1 MIDSKSVVSGLDKMI
16 ENPRCELEHRTP
28 FELLVAVILS
38 AQCTDKRVNQVT
50 NELFKTHNKPQDFVD
65 ISQEE
70 LEEKI
75 HSCGFY
81 HNKAKSIKSASQDII
96 SRFDGKVPDN
106 FDDLLTLA
114 GVGRKTANVVMAVAF
129 GGDNFAVDTHVL
141 RVSNRLG
148 FVNTKDPNKC
158 EEKLCEIF
166 PKNEWSKL
174 HYQMVLF
181 GRYVCK
187 AMKPDCENCVFNAN
201 CPSSRIGVPPEDL
214 KTKEAAKTKK

>member
-1 MIDSKSVVSGLDKMI
+1 MSVEPEFVMQGLDIMVTDPK
-16 ENPRCELEHRTP
+16 CELEHRTP

-50 NELFKTHNKPQDFVD
+50 DELFKTHNKPEDFVN
-65 ISQEE
+65 ITQEE
-70 LEEKI
+70 LEQKI

-81 HNKAKSIKSASQDII
+81 HNKAKSIKSASRDII
-96 SRFDGKVPDN
+96 ERFGGEVPSN
-106 FDDLLTLA
+106 FEDLLSLA

-148 FVNTKDPNKC
+148 LVKTDVPDKC
-158 EEKLCEIF
+158 EESLCKIF
-166 PKNEWSKL
+166 PKNKWSRL

-181 GRYVCK
+181 GRYTCK
-187 AMKPDCENCVFNAN
+187 AMKPECEKCVFNRQ
-201 CPSSRIGVPPEDL
+201 CPSSRI
-214 KTKEAAKTKK
+214 

>member
-1 MIDSKSVVSGLDKMI
+1 MNKKIDSELVMKGLDIMVP
-16 ENPRCELEHRTP
+16 NPRCELEHKTP

-50 NELFKTHNKPQDFVD
+50 RELFKTHNSPADFVE
-65 ISQEE
+65 ISQSE

-81 HNKAKSIKSASQDII
+81 RNKAKAIKEMSADVLT
-96 SRFDGKVPDN
+96 RFGGQVPN
-106 FDDLLTLA
+106 KFEELLTLA

-129 GGDNFAVDTHVL
+129 GGDNLAVDTHVL

-148 FVNTKDPNKC
+148 FVSTKDPNKC
-158 EEKLCEIF
+158 EEELCKIF
-166 PKNEWSKL
+166 PKKRWSRL

-181 GRYVCK
+181 GRYTCK
-187 AMKPDCENCVFNAN
+187 AMKPECEKCVFNRE
-201 CPSSRIGVPPEDL
+201 CPHSRV
-214 KTKEAAKTKK
+214 

>member
-1 MIDSKSVVSGLDKMI
+1 MQLKKNDVDYAKFVMDGLDIMVP
-16 ENPRCELEHRTP
+16 EPRCELEHRTP

-50 NELFKTHNKPQDFVD
+50 QELFKTHNTPKDFAQ
-65 ISQEE
+65 IPLQE

-81 HNKAKSIKSASQDII
+81 HNKAKAIKSASQDILN
-96 SRFDGKVPDN
+96 RFHGEVPDN

-129 GGDNFAVDTHVL
+129 GGDALAVDTHVA

-148 FVNTKDPNKC
+148 LVKTSEPLKI
-158 EEKLCEIF
+158 ELELCKIF
-166 PKNEWSKL
+166 PKNKWSKL

-181 GRYVCK
+181 GRYTCK
-187 AMKPDCENCVFNAN
+187 AMKPDCENCVFNRT
-201 CPSSRIGVPPEDL
+201 CPSSRI
-214 KTKEAAKTKK
+214 

>member
-1 MIDSKSVVSGLDKMI
+1 MDALQIMNSLDLMI
-16 ENPRCELEHRTP
+16 ENPKCELEHKTP

-38 AQCTDKRVNQVT
+38 AQCTDKRVNMVT
-50 NELFKTHNKPQDFVD
+50 RELFKDFNKPEDFANMP
-65 ISQEE
+65 QNL

-81 HNKAKSIKSASQDII
+81 HNKAKSIISASKDILN
-96 SRFDGKVPDN
+96 RFGGEVPAN
-106 FDDLLTLA
+106 FDQLLTLA

-148 FVNTKDPNKC
+148 IVKTDDPNKC
-158 EEKLCEIF
+158 EQKLCKFF
-166 PKNEWSKL
+166 PKNKWSKL

-181 GRYVCK
+181 GRYICK
-187 AMKPDCENCVFNAN
+187 AIKPDCEKCLFNKE
-201 CPSSRIGVPPEDL
+201 CPHSRV
-214 KTKEAAKTKK
+214 

>member
-1 MIDSKSVVSGLDKMI
+1 MDAKFIMDGLDVMI
-16 ENPRCELEHRTP
+16 ENPRCELEYKTP
-28 FELLVAVILS
+28 FQLLVAVILS
-38 AQCTDKRVNQVT
+38 AQCTDKRVNMVT
-50 NELFKTHNKPQDFVD
+50 RELFKTHKTPKDFAK
-65 ISQEE
+65 ISTSE

-81 HNKAKSIKSASQDII
+81 HNKAKSIKSASEDII
-96 SRFDGKVPDN
+96 SRFNGKVPNN

-148 FVNTKDPNKC
+148 IVKTDNPNKC
-158 EEKLCEIF
+158 EEKLLKFF
-166 PKNEWSKL
+166 PKDKWSKL

-181 GRYVCK
+181 GRYICK
-187 AMKPDCENCVFNAN
+187 AIKPDCEKCLFNKE
-201 CPSSRIGVPPEDL
+201 CPYSRV
-214 KTKEAAKTKK
+214 

>member
-1 MIDSKSVVSGLDKMI
+1 MERKISAELVMKGLDAMVP
-16 ENPRCELEHRTP
+16 NPKCELVHNSP

-38 AQCTDKRVNQVT
+38 AQCTDKRVNLVT
-50 NELFKTHNKPQDFVD
+50 QELFKTCNTPQGFAQMP
-65 ISQEE
+65 ILE

-81 HNKAKSIKSASQDII
+81 HNKAKAIKSASLDILQ
-96 SRFDGKVPDN
+96 RFGGQVPNN
-106 FDDLLTLA
+106 FEDLQTLA

-148 FVNTKDPNKC
+148 LVCTKDPNKC
-158 EEKLCEIF
+158 EEQLCKIF
-166 PKNEWSKL
+166 PKKRWSRL

-181 GRYVCK
+181 GRYTCK
-187 AMKPDCENCVFNAN
+187 AISPECERCLFNRE
-201 CPSSRIGVPPEDL
+201 CPHSRV
-214 KTKEAAKTKK
+214 

>member
-1 MIDSKSVVSGLDKMI
+1 MDSKFVLDGLDIMI
-16 ENPRCELEHRTP
+16 KDPKCELNFSTP

-50 NELFKTHNKPQDFVD
+50 SQLFKTHNSPVDFVN

-81 HNKAKSIKSASQDII
+81 HNKARSIKLASRDII
-96 SRFDGKVPDN
+96 DKFGGEVPSDFDE
-106 FDDLLTLA
+106 LLSLA

-129 GGDNFAVDTHVL
+129 GKDAIAVDTHVL

-148 FVNTKDPNKC
+148 LVKTHDPNKC
-158 EEKLCEIF
+158 EMKLREIF
-166 PKNEWSKL
+166 PKNTWSKL

-181 GRYVCK
+181 GRYTCK
-187 AMKPDCENCVFNAN
+187 AMKPQCEKCVFNRE
-201 CPSSRIGVPPEDL
+201 CPSSRI
-214 KTKEAAKTKK
+214 